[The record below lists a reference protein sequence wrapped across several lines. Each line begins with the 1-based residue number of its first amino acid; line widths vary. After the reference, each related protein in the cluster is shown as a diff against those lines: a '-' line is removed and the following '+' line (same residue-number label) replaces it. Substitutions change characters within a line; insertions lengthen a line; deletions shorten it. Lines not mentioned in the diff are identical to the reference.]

1 MISRHLDRSME
12 KLKKMILELS
22 AAVEQDVQMAVQA
35 VSERNPRL
43 AQLVIDSDN
52 DIDKLEVD
60 IEEECLQILALH
72 QPVAID
78 LRFVVSV
85 LKINNDLERVG
96 DEAVNIAERAQYLAQ
111 SQVFEIPFDFT
122 IMLEKSKLMLQHA
135 LDALMNM
142 DAALAHQ
149 VGAQDDEIDELNRQM
164 YTYVQD
170 SIRAQPEHVEALIH
184 LLSVSRH
191 LERIADYAT
200 NIAEDV
206 VYMIEGEI
214 IRHKPENFV

>member
-1 MISRHLDRSME
+1 MKRHLDRGID
-12 KLKKMILELS
+12 KLKQNILRLS
-22 AAVEQDVQMAVQA
+22 ACVENSVQLAVQS
-35 VSERNPRL
+35 VSERNPKL
-43 AQLVIDSDN
+43 AQSVVETDDEIDA
-52 DIDKLEVD
+52 LEVE

-85 LKINNDLERVG
+85 LKINNDLERIG
-96 DEAVNIAERAQYLAQ
+96 DEAVNIAERAIFLARNMP
-111 SQVFEIPFDFT
+111 VDLPFDFT
-122 IMLEKSKLMLQHA
+122 LMLDKSQVMLRRS

-142 DAALAHQ
+142 DASLARQ
-149 VGAQDDEIDELNRQM
+149 VGAADDEIDDLNRQM
-164 YTYVQD
+164 YGHVQD
-170 SIRAQPEHVEALIH
+170 SIRQNPDQVECLIH

-214 IRHKPENFV
+214 VRHKVESYQ